1 MNDREEEGVYRTIDG
16 NVVEAATAKWMPG
29 VPDNWLNLSA
39 EGRSLMITEKVLLCG
54 NTLMKCCCGATLY
67 FLRQR
72 ARSKASNFI
81 LCLELF

>member
-39 EGRSLMITEKVLLCG
+39 EGRSL
-54 NTLMKCCCGATLY
+54 
-67 FLRQR
+67 
-72 ARSKASNFI
+72 
-81 LCLELF
+81 